1 MATVILKPDAASAYW
16 DVIREAAACLAA
28 GGLVVFPTE
37 TVYGIGACATEPKA
51 LARLRSV
58 KGRQETKPFTVHI
71 GCRTALEQYVP
82 DPGEMG
88 RRLSQKAWPGPLT
101 LVFQVDDPTQ
111 APVIRESGIEHVG
124 ALYYQGTIGIR
135 YPDDHTAADLLT
147 EVRGA
152 VVAASANS
160 AGATPAVD
168 AEQALRALDGKVDL
182 LIDAGRT
189 RYGTASTIVRV
200 TEIGYA
206 VLREGVLD
214 ERTVRRLARVT
225 FLVVCSGNTCRSA
238 MGEGLLRRLLATR
251 LGCKDAQLGDRGY
264 AVESAGTMAFDG
276 APASSAAV
284 EALRARG
291 IDISGHRSTAL
302 APDLIHRA
310 DYVFAMTDGHLRS
323 IITMVPSAQD
333 RCRRLDDDNIEDPI
347 GGDAEVYSRC
357 ADRLEGALRRQL
369 EEIPL

>member
-1 MATVILKPDAASAYW
+1 
-16 DVIREAAACLAA
+16 
-28 GGLVVFPTE
+28 
-37 TVYGIGACATEPKA
+37 
-51 LARLRSV
+51 
-58 KGRQETKPFTVHI
+58 
-71 GCRTALEQYVP
+71 
-82 DPGEMG
+82 
-88 RRLSQKAWPGPLT
+88 
-101 LVFQVDDPTQ
+101 
-111 APVIRESGIEHVG
+111 
-124 ALYYQGTIGIR
+124 
-135 YPDDHTAADLLT
+135 
-147 EVRGA
+147 
-152 VVAASANS
+152 
-160 AGATPAVD
+160 
-168 AEQALRALDGKVDL
+168 
-182 LIDAGRT
+182 
-189 RYGTASTIVRV
+189 
-200 TEIGYA
+200 
-206 VLREGVLD
+206 
-214 ERTVRRLARVT
+214 
-225 FLVVCSGNTCRSA
+225 